1 MGALSPS
8 KAKEMTLRTK
18 IRNRPLSGILA
29 AGAAATAL
37 TIAGFGFSAAHAQA
51 PRLMAPPVAADGTLS
66 FADLAERVSP
76 SVVSVLV
83 EREIENPRVPN
94 QLEEFFNFRFGDP
107 NPNPNQNRDPRFDG
121 GPQTMQ
127 AEGSGFFIDQDGYIV
142 TNNHVVADAD
152 VVKVRLTDGKEVDAE
167 VIGTDPLTDL
177 AVLKVE
183 PQANQSYV
191 EFADDVNLRVGDWVV
206 AVGNPFG
213 LGGTVTSGIVSA
225 IGGQNRENQ
234 YVDFIQI
241 DAPINRGN
249 SGGPTF
255 DLKGRVVGV
264 NTAIYSPNGGS
275 VGIGFAIPARA
286 AKETVAQLIANGS
299 VTRGWLGVQ
308 LQEVTTELAA
318 ALALKERTGVLLAE
332 VLDGAPAQAAGL
344 EDGDVILEIGDEDVD
359 GTNKLSRL
367 VASYSPGDDVRV
379 KILRDGRERNLT
391 VTLGLRDGDQV
402 AEADTPANDD
412 DDSLAADVG
421 LRVTE
426 LNDALR
432 QQFRVPEDVDGVL
445 VTGVRPSSPA
455 QEAGLRPGVVILQ
468 VDGEEVGT
476 ADDLRAKI
484 RNAKQS
490 DKEAVLLRMQLGEN
504 RQFGALSLG
513 E

>member
-1 MGALSPS
+1 M
-8 KAKEMTLRTK
+8 KLRSTS
-18 IRNRPLSGILA
+18 RNRSLSSILA

-66 FADLAERVSP
+66 FADLVERVSP

-83 EREIENPRVPN
+83 EREIEGPRLPN

-107 NPNPNQNRDPRFDG
+107 NPDQQFNDGPR
-121 GPQTMQ
+121 TMEAQ
-127 AEGSGFFIDQDGYIV
+127 GSGFFIDQDGYIV
-142 TNNHVVADAD
+142 TNNHVVDGAD
-152 VVKVRLTDGKEVDAE
+152 VVRVRMSDGEEIDAE
-167 VIGTDPLTDL
+167 IIGTDPLTDL

-183 PQANQSYV
+183 PQSNQPYV

-213 LGGTVTSGIVSA
+213 LGGSVTSGIVSA

-299 VTRGWLGVQ
+299 VTRGWLGIQ

-318 ALALKERTGVLLAE
+318 ALALKDRNGVLVAE
-332 VLDGAPAQAAGL
+332 VIDGAPAQAAGL
-344 EDGDVILEIGDEDVD
+344 RDGDVIIEIGGEDVA
-359 GTNKLSRL
+359 GTNELSRL
-367 VASYSPGDDVRV
+367 VAAYPPGEDVRV
-379 KILRDGRERNLT
+379 KILRDGRERTLT
-391 VTLGLRDGDQV
+391 VTLGQRDGDQIAAV
-402 AEADTPANDD
+402 DEPSDE
-412 DDSLAADVG
+412 DDSLAANVG

-432 QQFRVPEDVDGVL
+432 QQFRVPDDVDGVL

-468 VDGEEVGT
+468 VDGEEVET
-476 ADDLRAKI
+476 ADELRSKI
-484 RNAKQS
+484 TNAKDN

-513 E
+513 D

>member
-1 MGALSPS
+1 M
-8 KAKEMTLRTK
+8 KLRSTS
-18 IRNRPLSGILA
+18 RNRSLSSILA

-37 TIAGFGFSAAHAQA
+37 TAAGFGFSAAHAQA

-66 FADLAERVSP
+66 FADLVERVSP

-83 EREIENPRVPN
+83 EREIEGPRLPN

-107 NPNPNQNRDPRFDG
+107 NPDQQFNDGPR
-121 GPQTMQ
+121 TMEAQ
-127 AEGSGFFIDQDGYIV
+127 GSGFFIDQDGYIV
-142 TNNHVVADAD
+142 TNNHVVDGAD
-152 VVKVRLTDGKEVDAE
+152 VVRVRMSDGEEIDAE
-167 VIGTDPLTDL
+167 IIGTDPLTDL

-183 PQANQSYV
+183 PQSNQPYV

-213 LGGTVTSGIVSA
+213 LGGSVTSGIVSA

-299 VTRGWLGVQ
+299 VTRGWLGIQ

-318 ALALKERTGVLLAE
+318 ALALKDRNGVLVAE
-332 VLDGAPAQAAGL
+332 VIDGAPAQAAGL
-344 EDGDVILEIGDEDVD
+344 RDGDVIIEIGGEDVA
-359 GTNKLSRL
+359 GTNELSRL
-367 VASYSPGDDVRV
+367 VAAYPPGEDVRV
-379 KILRDGRERNLT
+379 KILRDGRERTLT
-391 VTLGLRDGDQV
+391 VTLGQRDGDQIAAV
-402 AEADTPANDD
+402 DEPSDD
-412 DDSLAADVG
+412 DDSLAANVG

-432 QQFRVPEDVDGVL
+432 QQFRVPDDVDGVL

-468 VDGEEVGT
+468 VDGEEVET
-476 ADDLRAKI
+476 ADELRSKIADAKD
-484 RNAKQS
+484 N

-513 E
+513 D

>member
-1 MGALSPS
+1 
-8 KAKEMTLRTK
+8 MTLRKQLKTRS
-18 IRNRPLSGILA
+18 IPNILA

-66 FADLAERVSP
+66 FADLVERVSP
-76 SVVSVLV
+76 SVVSILV
-83 EREIENPRVPN
+83 EREVDRPQVPN

-107 NPNPNQNRDPRFDG
+107 DQNQNRDPRFEN
-121 GPQTMQ
+121 GPQTLQ
-127 AEGSGFFIDQDGYIV
+127 GEGSGFFIDQDGYIV
-142 TNNHVVADAD
+142 TNNHVVVDAD
-152 VVKVRLTDGKEVDAE
+152 VVRVRLNDGEELDAE

-183 PQANQSYV
+183 PQANQPYV

-234 YVDFIQI
+234 YLDFIQI

-275 VGIGFAIPARA
+275 VGIGFAIPARV
-286 AKETVAQLIANGS
+286 AKETISQLVANGS

-318 ALALKERTGVLLAE
+318 ALALKETTGVLLAE
-332 VLDGAPAQAAGL
+332 VLDGSPAQEAGL
-344 EDGDVILEIGDEDVD
+344 QDGDVVLGIGDEDVD

-367 VASYSPGDDVRV
+367 VASYSPGEDVRL

-391 VTLGLRDGDQV
+391 VKLGLRDGDQG
-402 AEADTPANDD
+402 ADEDVPANDD
-412 DDSLAADVG
+412 DDSLATDVG

-426 LNDALR
+426 LNSALR
-432 QQFRVPEDVDGVL
+432 QQFRVPEDVDGVI
-445 VTGVRPSSPA
+445 VTGVRPNSPA
-455 QEAGLRPGVVILQ
+455 QAAGLRPGFVILQ
-468 VDGEEVGT
+468 VDGELVDTPDE
-476 ADDLRAKI
+476 LREKI
-484 RNAKQS
+484 NNAKQN

>member
-1 MGALSPS
+1 M
-8 KAKEMTLRTK
+8 KLRSTS
-18 IRNRPLSGILA
+18 RNRSLSSILA

-37 TIAGFGFSAAHAQA
+37 TVAGFGFSAAHAQA

-66 FADLAERVSP
+66 FADLVERVSP

-83 EREIENPRVPN
+83 EREIESPRLPN

-107 NPNPNQNRDPRFDG
+107 NPDQQFEG
-121 GPQTMQ
+121 GPQRMEAQ
-127 AEGSGFFIDQDGYIV
+127 GSGFFIDQDGYIV
-142 TNNHVVADAD
+142 TNNHVVAEAD
-152 VVKVRLTDGKEVDAE
+152 SVRVRLSDGEELDAE
-167 VIGTDPLTDL
+167 VIGMDPLTDL

-183 PQANQSYV
+183 PQSNQPYV

-213 LGGTVTSGIVSA
+213 LGGSVTSGIVSA

-275 VGIGFAIPARA
+275 VGIGFAIPARE

-299 VTRGWLGVQ
+299 VTRGWLGIQ

-318 ALALKERTGVLLAE
+318 ALALKDRNGVLVAE
-332 VLDGAPAQAAGL
+332 VIDGAPAQAAGL
-344 EDGDVILEIGDEDVD
+344 RDGDVIIEIGGEDVA
-359 GTNKLSRL
+359 GTNELSRL
-367 VASYSPGDDVRV
+367 VAAYPPGEDVRV
-379 KILRDGRERNLT
+379 KILRDGRERTLT
-391 VTLGLRDGDQV
+391 VTLGQRDGDQIAAV
-402 AEADTPANDD
+402 DEPSDE
-412 DDSLAADVG
+412 DDSLAANVG

-432 QQFRVPEDVDGVL
+432 QQFRVPDDVDGVL

-468 VDGEEVGT
+468 VDGEEVET
-476 ADDLRAKI
+476 ADELRSKI
-484 RNAKQS
+484 ANAKDN

-513 E
+513 D

>member
-1 MGALSPS
+1 M
-8 KAKEMTLRTK
+8 KLRSTS
-18 IRNRPLSGILA
+18 RNRSLSSILA

-37 TIAGFGFSAAHAQA
+37 TVAGFGFSTAHAQA

-66 FADLAERVSP
+66 FADLVERVSP

-83 EREIENPRVPN
+83 EREIEGPRLPN

-107 NPNPNQNRDPRFDG
+107 NPDQQFNDGPR
-121 GPQTMQ
+121 TMEAQ
-127 AEGSGFFIDQDGYIV
+127 GSGFFIDQDGYIV
-142 TNNHVVADAD
+142 TNNHVVDGAD
-152 VVKVRLTDGKEVDAE
+152 VVRVRMSDGEEIDAE
-167 VIGTDPLTDL
+167 IIGTDPLTDL

-183 PQANQSYV
+183 PQSNQPYV

-213 LGGTVTSGIVSA
+213 LGGSVTSGIVSA

-299 VTRGWLGVQ
+299 VTRGWLGIQ

-318 ALALKERTGVLLAE
+318 ALALKDRNGVLVAE
-332 VLDGAPAQAAGL
+332 VIDGAPAQAAGL
-344 EDGDVILEIGDEDVD
+344 RDGDVIIEIGGEDVA
-359 GTNKLSRL
+359 GTNELSRL
-367 VASYSPGDDVRV
+367 VAAYPPGEDVRV
-379 KILRDGRERNLT
+379 KILRDGRERTLT
-391 VTLGLRDGDQV
+391 VTLGQRDGDQIAAV
-402 AEADTPANDD
+402 DEPSDE
-412 DDSLAADVG
+412 DDSLAANVG

-432 QQFRVPEDVDGVL
+432 QQFRVPDDVDGVL

-468 VDGEEVGT
+468 VDGEEVET
-476 ADDLRAKI
+476 ADELRSKI
-484 RNAKQS
+484 ANAKDN

-513 E
+513 D

>member
-1 MGALSPS
+1 
-8 KAKEMTLRTK
+8 MTLRTK
-18 IRNRPLSGILA
+18 LKTKSLPNILA

-66 FADLAERVSP
+66 FADLVERVSP
-76 SVVSVLV
+76 SVVSILV
-83 EREIENPRVPN
+83 EREVDRPQIPN
-94 QLEEFFNFRFGDP
+94 QLEEFFNFRYGDP
-107 NPNPNQNRDPRFDG
+107 DQDQRRDPRFDN
-121 GPQTMQ
+121 GPQTLQ
-127 AEGSGFFIDQDGYIV
+127 GEGSGFFIDQDGYIV
-142 TNNHVVADAD
+142 TNNHVVVDAD
-152 VVKVRLTDGKEVDAE
+152 VVRVRLSDGEELDAE

-183 PQANQSYV
+183 PQSNQSYV
-191 EFADDVNLRVGDWVV
+191 EFSDDVNLRVGDWVV

-234 YVDFIQI
+234 YLDFIQI

-275 VGIGFAIPARA
+275 VGIGFAIPARV

-308 LQEVTTELAA
+308 LQEVTNELAA

-332 VLDGAPAQAAGL
+332 VLDGSPAQEAGL
-344 EDGDVILEIGDEDVD
+344 QDGDVVIGIGNEDVD

-367 VASYSPGDDVRV
+367 VASYAPGEDVRV
-379 KILRDGRERNLT
+379 KILRDG
-391 VTLGLRDGDQV
+391 
-402 AEADTPANDD
+402 A
-412 DDSLAADVG
+412 
-421 LRVTE
+421 
-426 LNDALR
+426 
-432 QQFRVPEDVDGVL
+432 
-445 VTGVRPSSPA
+445 
-455 QEAGLRPGVVILQ
+455 
-468 VDGEEVGT
+468 
-476 ADDLRAKI
+476 
-484 RNAKQS
+484 
-490 DKEAVLLRMQLGEN
+490 
-504 RQFGALSLG
+504 
-513 E
+513 

>member
-1 MGALSPS
+1 M
-8 KAKEMTLRTK
+8 KLRSTS
-18 IRNRPLSGILA
+18 RNRSLSSILA

-37 TIAGFGFSAAHAQA
+37 TVAGLGFSAAHAQA

-66 FADLAERVSP
+66 FADLVERVSP

-83 EREIENPRVPN
+83 EREIEGPRLPN

-107 NPNPNQNRDPRFDG
+107 NPDQQFNDGPR
-121 GPQTMQ
+121 TMEAQ
-127 AEGSGFFIDQDGYIV
+127 GSGFFIDQDGYIV
-142 TNNHVVADAD
+142 TNNHVVDGAD
-152 VVKVRLTDGKEVDAE
+152 VVRVRMSDGEEIDAE
-167 VIGTDPLTDL
+167 IIGTDPLTDL

-183 PQANQSYV
+183 PQSNQPYV

-213 LGGTVTSGIVSA
+213 LGGSVTSGIVSA

-299 VTRGWLGVQ
+299 VTRGWLGIQ

-318 ALALKERTGVLLAE
+318 ALALKDRNGVLVAE
-332 VLDGAPAQAAGL
+332 VIDGAPAQAAGL
-344 EDGDVILEIGDEDVD
+344 RDGDVIIEIGGEDVA
-359 GTNKLSRL
+359 GTNELSRL
-367 VASYSPGDDVRV
+367 VAAYPPGEDVRV
-379 KILRDGRERNLT
+379 KILRDGRERTLT
-391 VTLGLRDGDQV
+391 VTLGQRDGDQIAAV
-402 AEADTPANDD
+402 DEPSDE
-412 DDSLAADVG
+412 DDSLAANVG

-432 QQFRVPEDVDGVL
+432 QQFRVPDDVDGVL

-468 VDGEEVGT
+468 VDGEEVET
-476 ADDLRAKI
+476 ADELRSKI
-484 RNAKQS
+484 ANAKDN

-513 E
+513 D